1 MQEYRR
7 TGIVLP
13 FGADTSKFTEP
24 NPSLF
29 RAGDG
34 KWCQMDYATPL
45 LGWDVPEVIAAGKAY
60 GVTPEDMFGCL
71 YFFLSQQLRLF
82 HKRLHHMKISIRV
95 QNAEA
100 RQLASNIDNNLGFA
114 GMNGLNTTNGF
125 DRIMVSN
132 IVDHNYLGAKETLRS
147 WAPLLSKKKGA
158 VILGYF
164 MNWPELQPDGSAAGI
179 SESQQGPIRA
189 LFNRKYNVPASLPPA
204 YDLKLLTDWLIMDDE
219 TQIHYDNSKAFAAY
233 LKSQGVDALLP
244 RLKLKLK
251 QTHTIVP
258 QRIKAPLNGA
268 TSALPVFESD
278 DARYY
283 WRRLVGLTWYER
295 YVEFTP
301 V

>member
-1 MQEYRR
+1 MVPD
-7 TGIVLP
+7 GLC
-13 FGADTSKFTEP
+13 
-24 NPSLF
+24 NPSSWM
-29 RAGDG
+29 GVS
-34 KWCQMDYATPL
+34 L
-45 LGWDVPEVIAAGKAY
+45 LRRFANDAISPRSSVPEVIAAGKAY

-189 LFNRKYNVPASLPPA
+189 LFNRKYNVCATVHPSDIEASVHS
-204 YDLKLLTDWLIMDDE
+204 DLTSTRFLHRCLLRMT
-219 TQIHYDNSKAFAAY
+219 
-233 LKSQGVDALLP
+233 
-244 RLKLKLK
+244 
-251 QTHTIVP
+251 
-258 QRIKAPLNGA
+258 
-268 TSALPVFESD
+268 
-278 DARYY
+278 
-283 WRRLVGLTWYER
+283 
-295 YVEFTP
+295 
-301 V
+301 